1 MIIWRIN
8 SMLLKIQEN
17 KKIIKEIKK
26 NKQTWDKWQW
36 KHNHTIS
43 MRNRN
48 SQFLDGNPLPS
59 KKDGRSSACMHAKSL
74 EMYSTLFDPVD
85 HGPPGTAVHG
95 ILQARAL
102 ERVAIVSSGRSS
114 WPMNWTYISCM
125 QVNSLSLRLLRS
137 LASQMNSTK
146 YTKKKLHGSF

>member
-1 MIIWRIN
+1 
-8 SMLLKIQEN
+8 
-17 KKIIKEIKK
+17 
-26 NKQTWDKWQW
+26 
-36 KHNHTIS
+36 

-59 KKDGRSSACMHAKSL
+59 KRDGRSSACMHAKSL

-114 WPMNWTYISCM
+114 
-125 QVNSLSLRLLRS
+125 
-137 LASQMNSTK
+137 
-146 YTKKKLHGSF
+146 